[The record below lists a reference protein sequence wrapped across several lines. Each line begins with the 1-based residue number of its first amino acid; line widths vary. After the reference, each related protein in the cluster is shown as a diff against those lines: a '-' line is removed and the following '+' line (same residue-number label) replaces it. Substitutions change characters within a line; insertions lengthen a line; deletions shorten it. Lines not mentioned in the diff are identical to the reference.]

1 MLSFLR
7 PSRISSFSPIF
18 VSPRNFIPQEGVPF
32 AQQNDTHYFI
42 KIFLPD
48 VIEDSFSAEI
58 SKAEENSDQKLIIKW
73 KDNKKLSHNG
83 RIYQSSEEFIK
94 EIDIPSEITQDD
106 IESKFDD
113 DGFVIISIQK
123 PKKQLAI
130 MKNSEIS
137 PEDENLLMK
146 MKIPKDGDSNL
157 EFSIENGNLTVK
169 YCNVLKKYA
178 GDNKTVISSSQ
189 TRMQRTVP
197 LREGITADDID
208 HKLEDGE
215 LQVFLKA
222 KPENNLTIAENENE
236 GEGEKALFFPESE
249 PSNDCTKVDE

>member
-18 VSPRNFIPQEGVPF
+18 VSPRNYIPQEGVPF

-58 SKAEENSDQKLIIKW
+58 SKAGENSDQKLIIKW

-83 RIYQSSEEFIK
+83 RIYQSSEDFMK
-94 EIDIPSEITQDD
+94 EINVPSEITQDD
-106 IESKFDD
+106 IETKFDD

-130 MKNSEIS
+130 KKNSEIS
-137 PEDENLLMK
+137 PEEESLLLK
-146 MKIPKDGDSNL
+146 MKIPQGGDDNL
-157 EFSIENGNLTVK
+157 EISVENGCMTVK
-169 YCNVLKKYA
+169 YNNVVKKYA
-178 GDNKTVISSSQ
+178 SDNKTVVSSSQ
-189 TRMQRTVP
+189 TRIQKTIP
-197 LREGITADDID
+197 LSEGITADDID
-208 HKLEDGE
+208 HKLEAGE

-222 KPENNLTIAENENE
+222 KPENNKAIEENENE
-236 GEGEKALFFPESE
+236 EGEKELSTESE

>member
-48 VIEDSFSAEI
+48 VIEDSFSAEV
-58 SKAEENSDQKLIIKW
+58 SNAEDYQKLIMKW
-73 KDNKKLSHNG
+73 KDNKKISHNG
-83 RIYQSSEEFIK
+83 RIYQSSEDFMK
-94 EIDIPSEITQDD
+94 EIDIPSEITQNDVD
-106 IESKFDD
+106 FEFDEK
-113 DGFVIISIQK
+113 FVIVKIQK
-123 PKKQLAI
+123 PKKQFVEN
-130 MKNSEIS
+130 KKSEIMS
-137 PEDENLLMK
+137 HDDNMLMK

-178 GDNKTVISSSQ
+178 SDNKTVISSSQ
-189 TRMQRTVP
+189 TRMQRSVP

-208 HKLEDGE
+208 HKVDDGE
-215 LQVFLKA
+215 LQVFLKP
-222 KPENNLTIAENENE
+222 KLENNSEEATEENEIENLFVADAETKDEIAENE
-236 GEGEKALFFPESE
+236 
-249 PSNDCTKVDE
+249 